1 MFNTSN
7 AFKRILVVPLLQFR
21 HFILCSSLSKSTT
34 VAECVIDTG
43 LFHYFDNCLAAHVRT
58 TIRMYLGA
66 YILPKIIGLSIVEI
80 IGSLVSSVIIL
91 NCIQFP
97 LFHLKDKYIHLVLR
111 QIKILEPV
119 PNNMCTDN
127 EPQSLLHGFLIPRLY
142 VYVLALYFLFMLN
155 GAGFVFFDVFLYVD
169 VAFSCESSATGSE
182 CFSSITNKP
191 IDFADQPIDCKNDSL
206 IVLPDNATLTCY
218 KYNLDIGEAAGIAG
232 GMITISML
240 IIKFITGCFLF
251 LKRHEPNKDRQPCKH
266 CYRAMLICLTL
277 TCQALIVIMF
287 IVIFSVSKLRNRLA
301 TLRIVLQFLNFF
313 GAIFIAVTV
322 PCFDFIETE
331 TPINELENEEIEEK
345 AMEKA
350 SLINKT

>member
-7 AFKRILVVPLLQFR
+7 AFKRILVVPLLQFH
-21 HFILCSSLSKSTT
+21 HFILCSSLSKSTP

-43 LFHYFDNCLAAHVRT
+43 LFHYFDSCLAAHVHT

-80 IGSLVSSVIIL
+80 IGSLVSFVIIL
-91 NCIQFP
+91 NCIRFP
-97 LFHLKDKYIHLVLR
+97 FFHLKDKYIHLVLR
-111 QIKILEPV
+111 QIKILEPG
-119 PNNMCTDN
+119 PDNTDSN
-127 EPQSLLHGFLIPRLY
+127 PQSLLHGFMIPRLY

-169 VAFSCESSATGSE
+169 VAFSCESSTTGSE
-182 CFSSITNKP
+182 CFSSITNEP

-240 IIKFITGCFLF
+240 IIKFITGCFFL
-251 LKRHEPNKDRQPCKH
+251 LKRHEPDVDRHSCKH
-266 CYRAMLICLTL
+266 CCTLMLICLTI
-277 TCQALIVIMF
+277 TCQVLIVIMF

-322 PCFDFIETE
+322 PCFDFRE
-331 TPINELENEEIEEK
+331 TPDNEENGE
-345 AMEKA
+345 MNP
-350 SLINKT
+350 LIRRI